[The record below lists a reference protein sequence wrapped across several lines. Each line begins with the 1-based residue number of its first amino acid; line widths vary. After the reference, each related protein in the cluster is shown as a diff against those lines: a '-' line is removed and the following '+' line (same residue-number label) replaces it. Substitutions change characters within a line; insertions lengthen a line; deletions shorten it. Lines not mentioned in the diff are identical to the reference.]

1 MQTGGNGL
9 RFVVGDLRRGVVEE
23 VRRAG
28 VKVDQVDD
36 AAEEEA
42 EEGEVVGGQVLGRRE
57 GPTVVKLRY
66 DGLRG
71 ELGEVQPVLR
81 R

>member
-1 MQTGGNGL
+1 M
-9 RFVVGDLRRGVVEE
+9 
-23 VRRAG
+23 
-28 VKVDQVDD
+28 KVDQVDD

-57 GPTVVKLRY
+57 GPTVVQLRY